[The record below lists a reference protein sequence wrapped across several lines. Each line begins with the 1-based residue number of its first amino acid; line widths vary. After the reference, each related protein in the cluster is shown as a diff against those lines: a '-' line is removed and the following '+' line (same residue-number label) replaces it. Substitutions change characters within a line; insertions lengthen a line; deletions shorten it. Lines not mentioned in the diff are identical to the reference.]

1 MDERTRRNVVAMGTV
16 SFFADIAGEMVA
28 PILPLFI
35 VSTLGAPPLAVG
47 LVDGAAD
54 LTASA
59 CRALGGWWTDR
70 ARRRKPT
77 VLFGYAVSALA
88 KPVLA
93 LAGAWPVAMAARML
107 DRSGKGLRGSARDAL
122 ITDSVDKSELGYAFG
137 LHRAMDT
144 AGAVLGPLC
153 ALALISRG
161 FDHRRIFELAA
172 LPAAASVLIVA
183 AFVREAR
190 RPDAGSAAARAGA
203 PGARTPLPRAFWA
216 FLSVYGLFALGNS
229 SDSFLLLKARADGLS
244 ETRVILAYVL
254 FNLVN
259 AALAPAMGRLADRWG
274 RRRVVASGLL
284 VFALCYAGFAA
295 DREPRRLWGLFA
307 LYGVYAALVEGSF
320 RAVVSQF
327 TDEGNR
333 GTAHG
338 VFQSLTGALAF
349 CASVLAGVLWTRVG
363 PAAPF
368 VFGAACAALASA
380 GLAAAARAA

>member
-1 MDERTRRNVVAMGTV
+1 MGAV
-16 SFFADIAGEMVA
+16 SFFADIAGEMIA

-35 VSTLGAPPLAVG
+35 VSTLGAPATAVG

-59 CRALGGWWTDR
+59 CRALGGWWSDR

-77 VLFGYAVSALA
+77 VLFGYSISALA
-88 KPVLA
+88 KPLLA
-93 LAGAWPVAMAARML
+93 LSAAWPAAMGARML
-107 DRSGKGLRGSARDAL
+107 DRAGKGLRGSARDAL
-122 ITDSVDKSELGYAFG
+122 IADSVDKSELGYAFG

-144 AGAVLGPLC
+144 AGAVLGPLA
-153 ALALISRG
+153 ALALLRRG
-161 FDHRRIFELAA
+161 FDHRRIFEFAA
-172 LPAAASVLIVA
+172 VPAAASVLIVA

-190 RPDAGSAAARAGA
+190 KPDAAPASERVGA
-203 PGARTPLPRAFWA
+203 PRARTPLPRAFWT
-216 FLSVYGLFALGNS
+216 FLAVYGLFALGNS
-229 SDSFLLLKARADGLS
+229 SDSFLLLRARADGLS

-259 AALAPAMGRLADRWG
+259 ASLAPATGRLADRWG
-274 RRRVVASGLL
+274 RRRTVAAGLA
-284 VFALCYAGFAA
+284 VFTACYAGFALA
-295 DREPRRLWGLFA
+295 RASGVVWGLFA

-338 VFQSLTGALAF
+338 VFQSVTGALAF
-349 CASVLAGVLWTRVG
+349 SASVAAGLLWTRVG

-368 VFGAACAALASA
+368 VFGAACSALACA
-380 GLAAAARAA
+380 GLAAAATAA